1 MYCYTAY
8 GFTVESDLIFP
19 ELETSKGNVDVVIR
33 QKEIETPDSW
43 LENKGIRTLVS
54 LSSII
59 VGISDIANFEIVD
72 GKYIYYQPKSTF
84 HEGKARLYI
93 LGIAFSAIIHQRG
106 LLPLHASALE
116 KNGKAILICGE
127 SGAGKSTTAAALLKH
142 GFSLLSDDIS
152 LVRINEQKPEVV
164 AGFPHMKLW
173 PESVELL
180 DMNMADMSEF
190 APDIVK
196 KGLRLQHSSQHESV
210 EIIALCYLFV
220 KEEVMQKTVI
230 QGVEKVKT
238 LIDNTF
244 RLRFVNDTGQHQ
256 AYFNTTSRLASCVNM
271 LSISRPT
278 NKNSLSELTSIIN
291 NFFKEQLGI
300 HGIN

>member
-1 MYCYTAY
+1 MYRYIAY
-8 GFTVESDLIFP
+8 GFIVESDLKFA
-19 ELETSKGNVDVVIR
+19 ELETANGIVDVIIQ
-33 QKEIETPDSW
+33 QKNIETPDAW
-43 LENKGIRTLVS
+43 LENRGVRTLVS
-54 LSSII
+54 STSII
-59 VGISDIANFEIVD
+59 VGISDIVNFEIVD
-72 GKYIYYQPKSTF
+72 GKYIYYQPKLKF
-84 HEGKARLYI
+84 HEGKARLYM

-142 GFSLLSDDIS
+142 GFTLLSDDIS
-152 LVRINEQKPEVV
+152 LVRINDQKMEVV

-180 DMNMADMSEF
+180 DMDMGDMSEF

-210 EIIALCYLFV
+210 EIIALCYLSV
-220 KEEVMQKTVI
+220 KEGVVQTSVV
-230 QGVEKVKT
+230 QGVDKVKL

-256 AYFNTTSRLASCVNM
+256 AYFNTTSKLASSVNM
-271 LSISRPT
+271 LSISRPA
-278 NKNSLSELTSIIN
+278 NANSLIELSSILN
-291 NFFKEQLGI
+291 NFFKDQLSI
-300 HGIN
+300 HEIN